1 MTDNRCISC
10 GRIIPEGRII
20 CLHCEGSDDMQTF
33 TPRTRTN
40 GDRIRA
46 MTNSELASMLTAVS
60 GTCAPGFRDRAS
72 VLRWLSEEYK
82 A

>member
-20 CLHCEGSDDMQTF
+20 CLHCEGSNDMQTF
-33 TPRTRTN
+33 TPKQRTN

-46 MTNSELASMLTAVS
+46 MTNAELASFLYTVAGTA
-60 GTCAPGFRDRAS
+60 AAGFHCRAD

-82 A
+82 S

>member
-33 TPRTRTN
+33 TPRIRTN

-46 MTNSELASMLTAVS
+46 MTNAELASFLVAVS
-60 GTCAPGFRDRAS
+60 GADADCFRDRAD
-72 VLRWLSEEYK
+72 VLRWLSKDYK
-82 A
+82 P